1 MRAALAIGL
10 VAAAACVDERAR
22 PGAACP
28 TWEGE
33 IAAALAPCATCHGG
47 ATPAGDYPLTS
58 YLGVLGGGADAEAN
72 AIAGEASSRL
82 LAVLDPATAVGPHA
96 GQAALRTLLSQWVI
110 DCELAYLDSPIHARG
125 VLDPTSAGFHG
136 RDVERAGWDLDAC
149 GRCHGPGFEGTAA
162 APTCTSCHAQGPDAC
177 DTCHEATPTT
187 GAHPAHVGAG
197 SAGLACAACHAMPTT
212 WRDDGHV
219 RRGGAADP
227 PPAEVI
233 MGGVAAITVEPAERE
248 GPPSFEGGTCRN
260 VYCHGDVLGASGGTA
275 RRPSW
280 ASDPPGPAPCGSCH
294 GAPPPS
300 HASSTC
306 ATCHPSGA
314 AHLDGA
320 TQLGH
325 GLDGCSA
332 CHGSAAS
339 PAPPTDLSGA
349 VFTSARGVGAHQAHL
364 RGLHGLALPIACA
377 TCHVVPVTIDAPGHL
392 DADGVAEVTATLG
405 WDGTTCT
412 TSWCHRDARPRW
424 TVEGDAACGTCHGI
438 PPTSP
443 PHTAAMTLTDCAAC
457 HPSTMSTTGQLLVG
471 AGQHLDGEIDAP

>member
-1 MRAALAIGL
+1 M
-10 VAAAACVDERAR
+10 
-22 PGAACP
+22 
-28 TWEGE
+28 
-33 IAAALAPCATCHGG
+33 
-47 ATPAGDYPLTS
+47 
-58 YLGVLGGGADAEAN
+58 
-72 AIAGEASSRL
+72 
-82 LAVLDPATAVGPHA
+82 
-96 GQAALRTLLSQWVI
+96 
-110 DCELAYLDSPIHARG
+110 
-125 VLDPTSAGFHG
+125 
-136 RDVERAGWDLDAC
+136 
-149 GRCHGPGFEGTAA
+149 
-162 APTCTSCHAQGPDAC
+162 
-177 DTCHEATPTT
+177 
-187 GAHPAHVGAG
+187 
-197 SAGLACAACHAMPTT
+197 
-212 WRDDGHV
+212 
-219 RRGGAADP
+219 
-227 PPAEVI
+227 
-233 MGGVAAITVEPAERE
+233 
-248 GPPSFEGGTCRN
+248 
-260 VYCHGDVLGASGGTA
+260 YCHGDVLGASGGTA